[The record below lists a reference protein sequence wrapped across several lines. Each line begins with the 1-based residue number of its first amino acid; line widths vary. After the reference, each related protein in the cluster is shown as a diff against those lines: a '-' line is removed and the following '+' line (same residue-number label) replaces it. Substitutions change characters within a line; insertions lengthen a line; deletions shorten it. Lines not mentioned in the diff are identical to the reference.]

1 MKENREE
8 RLKIVAGVVISVLII
23 ATIVI
28 LVQLN
33 KYLKKE
39 SADAVELI
47 PQNTICIVK
56 TRAENAQEILQN
68 ILVEESDAAKNEIK
82 QLLDIA
88 IYNNQWINCL
98 NDIYL
103 SIHQVNKT
111 CGCLGVFPIE
121 KQKYKSFQK
130 LIDHADYLQTKY
142 KDFTIYQLDTLETS
156 FYFYLHRGVMAISED
171 IQLIRLSINSLN
183 QEKILPNIE
192 HDKKT
197 KIIYNHSNYLNI
209 NASILNYYED
219 EFSRNLFSAF
229 QPMVLNMTYKNQQ
242 LILTGEIHTDFPLIS
257 KSNQIQS
264 ILEVIPEGVAHL
276 FALEESDFNLLH
288 KQEGNQVSSNKWMQI
303 FHPQTIAYFNLID
316 SNRTYTYLLICPK
329 DLNSVEE
336 TLFFQTEKTFNYEN
350 ICHVDYDTFY
360 IDNHLIGR
368 IDIPNFVLQKWDIG
382 KQMLQLKNYSIHD
395 DYLIFSATDSAMI
408 AYWQAIENNNIQTD
422 TGFNELNRYFNTNSS
437 IIYYNKQNNKHIK
450 RYQLEQNTDS
460 TYFFSYIYCSTSR

>member
-130 LIDHADYLQTKY
+130 L
-142 KDFTIYQLDTLETS
+142 
-156 FYFYLHRGVMAISED
+156 
-171 IQLIRLSINSLN
+171 SINSLN

-276 FALEESDFNLLH
+276 FALEENDFNLLH

-316 SNRTYTYLLICPK
+316 SNRTYTYLLIRPK

-460 TYFFSYIYCSTSR
+460 TYFFSYIYCPTSR